1 MIASTTL
8 SLSVLLSSALAFT
21 PCPIQGPDYPA
32 PSGLADDPVFKDVIS
47 KLTQNL
53 DNATE
58 QSNALLT
65 NLKANET
72 SYSVVVF
79 DAKSTL
85 LSYHHTADALALAPE
100 SVSEVTGMRA
110 TSFFDRVK
118 LTNPSKRTQSTASE
132 VSASCYSST
141 PSLLRPGMTTGT
153 GPLLILFRNSS
164 RLPNPAQLKQIL

>member
-1 MIASTTL
+1 MVGLATISL
-8 SLSVLLSSALAFT
+8 SLLLSNALAFT

-32 PSGLADDPVFKDVIS
+32 PSNLADDPVFKNVIDQ
-47 KLTQNL
+47 LTQSL

-100 SVSEVTGMRA
+100 SISEVTG
-110 TSFFDRVK
+110 T
-118 LTNPSKRTQSTASE
+118 
-132 VSASCYSST
+132 
-141 PSLLRPGMTTGT
+141 
-153 GPLLILFRNSS
+153 
-164 RLPNPAQLKQIL
+164 

>member
-1 MIASTTL
+1 MIGATTL

-47 KLTQNL
+47 KLTQSL

-100 SVSEVTGMRA
+100 SVSEVTSMSA
-110 TSFFDRVK
+110 TSYIIQFK
-118 LTNPSKRTQSTASE
+118 LT
-132 VSASCYSST
+132 
-141 PSLLRPGMTTGT
+141 
-153 GPLLILFRNSS
+153 IL
-164 RLPNPAQLKQIL
+164 P

>member
-1 MIASTTL
+1 MVGYTAL
-8 SLSVLLSSALAFT
+8 SLSVLLSSALAFA

-32 PSGLADDPVFKDVIS
+32 PSGLADDPVFKEVVS
-47 KLTQNL
+47 KLTQSL

-85 LSYHHTADALALAPE
+85 LSYHHTADALALAPG
-100 SVSEVTGMRA
+100 SVSEVTG
-110 TSFFDRVK
+110 K
-118 LTNPSKRTQSTASE
+118 
-132 VSASCYSST
+132 
-141 PSLLRPGMTTGT
+141 
-153 GPLLILFRNSS
+153 
-164 RLPNPAQLKQIL
+164 

>member
-1 MIASTTL
+1 MIGSTTL

-32 PSGLADDPVFKDVIS
+32 PSGLADDPVFKDVVS
-47 KLTQNL
+47 KLTQSL

-58 QSNALLT
+58 QSNVLLT

-85 LSYHHTADALALAPE
+85 LSYHHTADALTLAPE
-100 SVSEVTGMRA
+100 SVSEVTGMYA
-110 TSFFDRVK
+110 STSLDRFK
-118 LTNPSKRTQSTASE
+118 LTIP
-132 VSASCYSST
+132 
-141 PSLLRPGMTTGT
+141 
-153 GPLLILFRNSS
+153 
-164 RLPNPAQLKQIL
+164 

>member
-1 MIASTTL
+1 MIGTTTF

-32 PSGLADDPVFKDVIS
+32 PSGLADDPVFKDVVS
-47 KLTQNL
+47 KLTQSL

-85 LSYHHTADALALAPE
+85 LSYHHTADALTLAPE
-100 SVSEVTGMRA
+100 SVSEVTGMYA
-110 TSFFDRVK
+110 SYSPNKVK
-118 LTNPSKRTQSTASE
+118 LRFSSKTIPSTGSE
-132 VSASCYSST
+132 VSAS
-141 PSLLRPGMTTGT
+141 
-153 GPLLILFRNSS
+153 
-164 RLPNPAQLKQIL
+164 

>member
-1 MIASTTL
+1 MIGHTAL

-32 PSGLADDPVFKDVIS
+32 PSGLADDAVFKDVVS
-47 KLTQNL
+47 KLTQSL

-85 LSYHHTADALALAPE
+85 LSYHHTADALALAPG
-100 SVSEVTGMRA
+100 SVSEVTGMHA
-110 TSFFDRVK
+110 
-118 LTNPSKRTQSTASE
+118 
-132 VSASCYSST
+132 VSVVT
-141 PSLLRPGMTTGT
+141 
-153 GPLLILFRNSS
+153 
-164 RLPNPAQLKQIL
+164 

>member
-1 MIASTTL
+1 MVGSTAL
-8 SLSVLLSSALAFT
+8 FLSVLLSSALAFT

-32 PSGLADDPVFKDVIS
+32 PSGLADDPVFKDVVS
-47 KLTQNL
+47 TLTQSL

-85 LSYHHTADALALAPE
+85 LSYHHTADALTLAPE
-100 SVSEVTGMRA
+100 SVSEVTGMYA
-110 TSFFDRVK
+110 SSPLNRVK
-118 LTNPSKRTQSTASE
+118 LRFSSKTIPSTGSE
-132 VSASCYSST
+132 VSAS
-141 PSLLRPGMTTGT
+141 
-153 GPLLILFRNSS
+153 
-164 RLPNPAQLKQIL
+164 

>member
-1 MIASTTL
+1 MIGHTAL

-32 PSGLADDPVFKDVIS
+32 PSGLADDAVFKDVVS
-47 KLTQNL
+47 KLTQSL

-85 LSYHHTADALALAPE
+85 LSYHHTADALALAPG
-100 SVSEVTGMRA
+100 SVSEVTGMHA
-110 TSFFDRVK
+110 
-118 LTNPSKRTQSTASE
+118 
-132 VSASCYSST
+132 VSIIT
-141 PSLLRPGMTTGT
+141 
-153 GPLLILFRNSS
+153 
-164 RLPNPAQLKQIL
+164 

>member
-1 MIASTTL
+1 MVGSAIL
-8 SLSVLLSSALAFT
+8 SLTVLLSSVVAFT

-32 PSGLADDPVFKDVIS
+32 PSGLADDPVFKDVVS
-47 KLTQNL
+47 KLTQSL

-85 LSYHHTADALALAPE
+85 LSYHHTADALTLAPE
-100 SVSEVTGMRA
+100 SVSEVTGMYA
-110 TSFFDRVK
+110 SYSPNKVK
-118 LTNPSKRTQSTASE
+118 LRFSSKTIPSTGSE
-132 VSASCYSST
+132 VSAS
-141 PSLLRPGMTTGT
+141 
-153 GPLLILFRNSS
+153 
-164 RLPNPAQLKQIL
+164 

>member
-1 MIASTTL
+1 MTATSEKARQHHLTSHHIFKPFNHSTMIGSATL

-47 KLTQNL
+47 KLTQGL

-85 LSYHHTADALALAPE
+85 LSYHHTADALTLAPE
-100 SVSEVTGMRA
+100 SVTEVTGM
-110 TSFFDRVK
+110 F
-118 LTNPSKRTQSTASE
+118 
-132 VSASCYSST
+132 
-141 PSLLRPGMTTGT
+141 
-153 GPLLILFRNSS
+153 
-164 RLPNPAQLKQIL
+164 